1 MCLGLALVVAIC
13 SVLSVLTS
21 VKTTTG
27 SLTLFSSAAGAVDEH
42 GMYTDTEDIDCLI
55 CKCDMWLYAVVA
67 PSCPG
72 KAACTEHARQLGC
85 PRSEQVLLY
94 R

>member
-1 MCLGLALVVAIC
+1 M
-13 SVLSVLTS
+13 
-21 VKTTTG
+21 
-27 SLTLFSSAAGAVDEH
+27 SLSSAAGAVDEN

-55 CKCDMWLYAVVA
+55 CKCDMWLYAVVS

-72 KAACTEHARQLGC
+72 KAACTEHAHQLGC

>member
-1 MCLGLALVVAIC
+1 MQKT
-13 SVLSVLTS
+13 LS
-21 VKTTTG
+21 
-27 SLTLFSSAAGAVDEH
+27 FAAGAVDEN

-55 CKCDMWLYAVVA
+55 CKCDMWLYAVVS

-72 KAACTEHARQLGC
+72 QAACTEHAHQLPC
-85 PRSEQVLLY
+85 PRSQQVLLY